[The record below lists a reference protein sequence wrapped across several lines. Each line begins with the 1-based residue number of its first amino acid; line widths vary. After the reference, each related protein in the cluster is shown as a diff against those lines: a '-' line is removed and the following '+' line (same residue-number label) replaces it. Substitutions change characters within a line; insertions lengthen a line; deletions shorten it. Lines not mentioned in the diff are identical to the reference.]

1 MSRVGPMAVSSRHRS
16 FCEEHHYTSL
26 MTEDGQR
33 RDGPDDQGGPD
44 GGQLLTPQLL

>member
-1 MSRVGPMAVSSRHRS
+1 MTRVGPMAVSSQHRS

-44 GGQLLTPQLL
+44 GGQLPTPQLL